1 MLELNELLD
10 IFNAGDALVMDEEAA
25 DACNYY
31 SIEAQ
36 KITCEL
42 NYNFDK
48 CCPFPHIEEEILEQ
62 IDDIH
67 LDRIHLIEEL
77 AFKVSYISV

>member
-10 IFNAGDALVMDEEAA
+10 IFNAGDALVMDVEAA

-42 NYNFDK
+42 NYNFHD
-48 CCPFPHIEEEILEQ
+48 F
-62 IDDIH
+62 
-67 LDRIHLIEEL
+67 
-77 AFKVSYISV
+77 

>member
-42 NYNFDK
+42 NYNFHRGGN
-48 CCPFPHIEEEILEQ
+48 FSLN
-62 IDDIH
+62 
-67 LDRIHLIEEL
+67 
-77 AFKVSYISV
+77 